1 MQHDA
6 MIVKHTGDQSLTIIP
21 WHSLPCQIGSY
32 ISEVYINTNKQNQQP
47 TGFIQRSIN
56 TTSFADWCYCCTEVL
71 IGIGCLFAVLKL
83 AFHGQTP
90 LQEQGI
96 KSG

>member
-32 ISEVYINTNKQNQQP
+32 ISEVYINTNKQ
-47 TGFIQRSIN
+47 RLIN
-56 TTSFADWCYCCTEVL
+56 ITSFVDWCYCGTEVL

-83 AFHGQTP
+83 VFHGQTP
-90 LQEQGI
+90 LPPSKE
-96 KSG
+96 K